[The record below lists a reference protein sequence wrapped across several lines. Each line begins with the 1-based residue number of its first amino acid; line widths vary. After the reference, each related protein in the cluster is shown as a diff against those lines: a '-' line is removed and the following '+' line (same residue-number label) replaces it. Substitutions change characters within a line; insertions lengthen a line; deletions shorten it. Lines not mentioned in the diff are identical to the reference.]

1 MPQGIEFNSRY
12 FRQILKGADA
22 IILCDRLDTIGNP
35 NPSTVTHLNF
45 ARKAIEKEDGR
56 HALELAQRGA
66 YMDVLV
72 TMLKKNL

>member
-1 MPQGIEFNSRY
+1 MAKITNADR
-12 FRQILKGADA
+12 LADA